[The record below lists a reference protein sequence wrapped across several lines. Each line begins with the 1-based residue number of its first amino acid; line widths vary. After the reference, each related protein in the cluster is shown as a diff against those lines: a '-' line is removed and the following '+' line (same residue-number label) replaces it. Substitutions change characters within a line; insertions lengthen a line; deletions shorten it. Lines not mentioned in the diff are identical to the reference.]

1 MENTEA
7 LTKEIQKL
15 KESNTLKQDLIS
27 VTAHQLRTS
36 LSAIKWVIEMILD
49 KDTGPLT
56 AEQEGLLKKATAS
69 NERMIALVSDLL
81 QFNHA
86 EDILHGY
93 TFAPIQ
99 LTELIESVIFEF
111 TSETKKRGVELI
123 FLKPETALSPVT
135 ADEAKL
141 RIVIEN
147 LIENAI
153 KYSKPG
159 DTTFVSIEKTA
170 DTIRVNVK
178 DTGIGISEED
188 RAHIFEKFF
197 RAPNAV
203 SHALVG
209 SGLGLFTS
217 KRIMERHSGTLGF
230 EPNTP
235 HGTTFYFSLPAH

>member
-1 MENTEA
+1 MNTNDQHEQ
-7 LTKEIQKL
+7 EIIRL

-36 LSAIKWVIEMILD
+36 LSAIKWVLAMILD
-49 KDTGPLT
+49 NDAGPLN
-56 AEQEGLLKKATAS
+56 AEQAELLKKAMAS
-69 NERMIALVSDLL
+69 NERMIGLVSDLL

-93 TFAPIQ
+93 TFSPLQI
-99 LTELIESVIFEF
+99 TDLIENVIFEF
-111 TSETKKRGVELI
+111 TSETKKRGVELL
-123 FLKPETALSPVT
+123 FLKPEQPLPLLK

-153 KYSKPG
+153 KYSQSG
-159 DTTFVSIEKTA
+159 DKVFISIENKDNTMR
-170 DTIRVNVK
+170 INVK
-178 DTGIGISEED
+178 DTGIGIPEEA
-188 RAHIFEKFF
+188 RSQIFEKFF
-197 RAPNAV
+197 RAPNAI
-203 SHALVG
+203 SHAQVG

-217 KRIMERHSGTLGF
+217 KRIIEQHSGTLSF

-235 HGTTFYFSLPAH
+235 KGTTFYFTLPTR